1 MKIRKSYIWLI
12 LASILILTASAAF
25 VYPDFTFH
33 PSFTENT
40 AQAAQANR
48 SETAV
53 NGIESSSSIVTRVQ
67 ASNPLGILTAGAQ
80 AIDSGTEVTVYN
92 NNLALVKE
100 KRELDLDSGVNRVE
114 YKDVAALI
122 DPTSVM
128 FEDTKNKNTVVLE
141 QNYEYDLMSS
151 QELLGKFLDKEITV
165 TEKEGG
171 TYTGVLMSYDDNKGL
186 VLRLSDGKVVT
197 LSEISKVEFP
207 DSAGLLTK
215 PTLIWQ
221 VYSPTTGKRD
231 VLTSYLT
238 NGMSWKANYIV
249 KTSADDKKADI
260 QGWVTVNNEAGTTYE
275 NAKLKLV
282 AGEVNRVTAPQETPV
297 RKAVAEGDVVYE
309 EATEESFVEESFFEY
324 HLYTL
329 QRPATL
335 RNNQVKQLSLLSVNS
350 VPVEKELVFD
360 VSKSSDV
367 QVALSLNNSKE
378 KGLGMP
384 LPAGVLRVYKTDSEG
399 QLQFLG
405 EDSIKHTPKDEEIEV
420 VVGNAFDVTGKRT
433 QTNYD
438 KISSNVWKESYET
451 EIKNHKSESQKVK
464 IVENFY
470 GDWEITTTSDPYE
483 KKDAYTAEWE
493 ITIPADGSKKV
504 TYTVERSY

>member
-1 MKIRKSYIWLI
+1 MKIWKSYIWFI
-12 LASILILTASAAF
+12 LAAGLILTVSSAF
-25 VYPDFTFH
+25 LYPDFTFH
-33 PSFTENT
+33 TSFTENA
-40 AQAAQANR
+40 AQAAQADR

-67 ASNPLGILTAGAQ
+67 ASNPLEILTAGAQ

-114 YKDVAALI
+114 YTDVAALI

-128 FEDTKNKNTVVLE
+128 FEDTKNKGTVVLE
-141 QNYEYDLMSS
+141 QNYEYDLVSS
-151 QELLGKFLDKEITV
+151 KELLEKFLDKEITV

-171 TYTGVLMSYDDNKGL
+171 TYTGVLMSYNDNKGL
-186 VLRLSDGKVVT
+186 VLKLNDEKVLT

-221 VYSPTTGKRD
+221 IYSPAAGKRD

-238 NGMSWKANYIV
+238 NGMSWKANYILE
-249 KTSADDKKADI
+249 TSADDKKADI

-282 AGEVNRVTAPQETPV
+282 AGEVHRVTVPQETV
-297 RKAVAEGDVVYE
+297 RKEAAEGGVAYD
-309 EATEESFVEESFFEY
+309 EAAESFVEESLFEY

-350 VPVEKELVFD
+350 VPVEKKLVFD

-405 EDSIKHTPKDEEIEV
+405 EDSIKHTPKDEEIKV

-433 QTNYD
+433 QTNYN
-438 KISSNVWKESYET
+438 KISSNIWRESYET

-464 IVENFY
+464 IVEHFY
-470 GDWEITTTSDPYE
+470 GDWEITTTSNPYG
-483 KKDAYTAEWE
+483 KKDAFTAEWE
-493 ITIPADGSKKV
+493 ITVPADSSKKV